1 MQPSPY
7 WGTELIWDTKTNN
20 HNAMFDRH
28 GRVWFAARGRDSHES
43 RLLPEGLATIR
54 RPRRSRCRTRTGSCR
69 CWIPK
74 TMKYTFID
82 TCFQTHH
89 LQFAYDKN
97 DTLWTSS
104 GGGTGV
110 VGWLNLKMCEET
122 GDPVRSQG
130 WTPMILDTNG
140 DGKRG
145 EYTEPNQPLD
155 PNKDQRV
162 TQQVFYAVMPNPA
175 DSSIWGTIRA
185 NPARSRASI
194 PARTRSETALTE
206 VFNVPMPGYGPRGGD
221 IDSQGVVWVSL
232 GAAAT
237 WARSTGASARA
248 RSTGR
253 RRPATTAPKA
263 GRSTSTRARAS
274 KASARTAPSSS
285 YYSWVDQ
292 HNTFGLGK
300 DVPMSTANL
309 MDGLVAYADGKMV
322 SLRVPYPLGF
332 YAKGFDGRI
341 DDPNAGWKGRG
352 LWTSSGD
359 RTPWLIEG
367 GKGMKPMAVHFQLR
381 PDPLA
386 K

>member
-1 MQPSPY
+1 
-7 WGTELIWDTKTNN
+7 
-20 HNAMFDRH
+20 
-28 GRVWFAARGRDSHES
+28 
-43 RLLPEGLATIR
+43 
-54 RPRRSRCRTRTGSCR
+54 
-69 CWIPK
+69 
-74 TMKYTFID
+74 MKYTFID

-110 VGWLNLKMCEET
+110 VGWLNLKMYEET
-122 GDPVRSQG
+122 GDAVRSQG

-155 PNKDQRV
+155 PNKDRRYA
-162 TQQVFYAVMPNPA
+162 QVFYAVMPSPA
-175 DSSIWGTIRA
+175 DDSIWGTIRVQPRRGRA
-185 NPARSRASI
+185 HRSRTEPDRDGADRDLQRADAGLRS
-194 PARTRSETALTE
+194 ARRRHRQ
-206 VFNVPMPGYGPRGGD
+206 PGRGL
-221 IDSQGVVWVSL
+221 GVAR
-232 GAAAT
+232 AAAT
-237 WARSTGASARA
+237 SARSTGASARV

-274 KASARTAPSSS
+274 RASARTAPSSS
-285 YYSWVDQ
+285 YYTWVDQ

-341 DDPNAGWKGRG
+341 DDPKAGWKGRG

-367 GKGMKPMAVHFQLR
+367 GKGMKPHGRALPAAAGSAGEVRRQVKSVQNCDGRALSRPSCFRRPSAAEVHTQCACVPR
-381 PDPLA
+381 HLA
-386 K
+386 YIALQQAAQCRGRRHRRRVFR